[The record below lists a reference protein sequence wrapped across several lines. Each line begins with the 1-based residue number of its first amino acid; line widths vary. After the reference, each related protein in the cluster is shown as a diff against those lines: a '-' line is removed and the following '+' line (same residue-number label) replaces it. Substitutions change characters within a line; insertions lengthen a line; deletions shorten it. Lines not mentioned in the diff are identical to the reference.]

1 MAAAARQED
10 ERPMTRV
17 LALFAALLLVA
28 CASEAGYREI
38 VESWIGAREA
48 DLVASVWGPPDR
60 VYEIPGGTR
69 ILTYSKTKS
78 SPPVMPGLVIGS
90 SGTSVSTVIG
100 GGTGGGERYCETNF
114 TVEGGVI
121 TDVTFQG
128 NDCAA

>member
-1 MAAAARQED
+1 
-10 ERPMTRV
+10 MTRV
-17 LALFAALLLVA
+17 LALCAALLLMA
-28 CASEAGYREI
+28 CASEAGYRQI

-69 ILTYSKTKS
+69 ILSYSKTQT
-78 SPPVMPGLVIGS
+78 SPTVMPGLVIGS

-100 GGTGGGERYCETNF
+100 GGGEERYCETNF
-114 TVEGGVI
+114 TVEAGVI
-121 TDVTFQG
+121 TDVSFQG